1 MMHFTTLHVWCLVP
15 AAAITAAQSAS
26 ELFMHPANRRGCRYC
41 FKHTGLLTAL
51 KKCKYL
57 SPYLGSKHSACYRI
71 YNLSFMY
78 LTSNDDQFILQE
90 ICLLCAVFIQCSLF
104 CMQMLWTC
112 RYGCFHWSTRRG
124 WTMLTFLGRGPIQLL
139 QSNPKSNS
147 IQF

>member
-71 YNLSFMY
+71 YGFHVSDIQWRPVYSSGNVSSVCSFHPVQ
-78 LTSNDDQFILQE
+78 LVLHADALDLQVW
-90 ICLLCAVFIQCSLF
+90 VFPLKQEGMNHAYISRQ
-104 CMQMLWTC
+104 
-112 RYGCFHWSTRRG
+112 
-124 WTMLTFLGRGPIQLL
+124 RGPIQLL